1 MAEYSRPQ
9 TKKCTLLIVDLG
21 MMKVEAT
28 YNPKEVSIDKS
39 VPWNKHKTSK
49 GDNPILEFT
58 DAEPK
63 TLSVEFFFDTFEEKE
78 SVYKKYISKLELATL
93 IMQGKSEDKKRP
105 PTCILDWGGMPKFVG
120 VVESLSVKYTMFFPD
135 GTPARATAAIKMK
148 QATRVTKANDKS
160 VGYDNAD
167 GSPANQ
173 ENAPEGVSS
182 TAGSNGKS
190 PRPSHNPVDDLE

>member
-9 TKKCTLLIVDLG
+9 TKKCALIIVDLG
-21 MMKVEAT
+21 MQIINAT
-28 YNPKEVSIDKS
+28 YNPKEVSIDKT

-63 TLSVEFFFDTFEEKE
+63 TLSVEFFFDTFEEKK
-78 SVYKKYISKLELATL
+78 SVYKEYISKLEVATL
-93 IMQGKSEDKKRP
+93 IMKGKGEEKKRP
-105 PTCILDWGGMPKFVG
+105 PTCMLKWGGMPTFVG

-167 GSPANQ
+167 GSPAKK
-173 ENAPEGVSS
+173 NAPEGVSS
-182 TAGSNGKS
+182 TDGSNGKS
-190 PRPSHNPVDDLE
+190 PRHNPVDDLE